1 MTQVIKQNKW
11 FALTALILMLSQLF
25 LDTLNVAKLSAQ
37 TTIWI
42 GAIAMLIAIINAGF
56 QQYFSDLPNS
66 TIWVQVLLFV
76 GYISGGILDKLE
88 MLPFSEDGKSII
100 RLALTFISSAIPL
113 VLKFLKDY
121 E

>member
-1 MTQVIKQNKW
+1 MTQIIKQNKW
-11 FALTALILMLSQLF
+11 FALTALILMLTQLF

-42 GAIAMLIAIINAGF
+42 SAIAILISIINAGF

-66 TIWVQVLLFV
+66 TIWVQVLLFA
-76 GYISGGILDKLE
+76 GYISGGILDKLD

-100 RLALTFISSAIPL
+100 RLALTFLSSSIPL
-113 VLKFLKDY
+113 ILKFLKDY